1 MQLQKIA
8 ALLGTLLLGLASAG
22 GVHAQTAA
30 SAPANAQDGGS
41 IQLEGWD
48 RAIYLTCLQQNPT
61 DEVGCACLTLQI
73 KREGGNTAWAAAV
86 FAATNGEPASYTD
99 RLERS
104 QQRLFMAAMQR
115 MGVLA
120 TTCGLQPPPP
130 Q

>member
-1 MQLQKIA
+1 MQFQKIA

-22 GVHAQTAA
+22 GVHAQTQA
-30 SAPANAQDGGS
+30 SGQDGGS

-86 FAATNGEPASYTD
+86 FAATNGEPDSYTD

-120 TTCGLQPPPP
+120 ATCGLQPPPP
-130 Q
+130 PR